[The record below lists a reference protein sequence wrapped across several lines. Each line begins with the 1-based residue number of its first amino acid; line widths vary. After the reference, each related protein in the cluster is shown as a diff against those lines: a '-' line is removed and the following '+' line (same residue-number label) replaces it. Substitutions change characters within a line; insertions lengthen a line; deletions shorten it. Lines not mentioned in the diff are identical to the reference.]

1 MAKRVCPVWVG
12 YLLASPLR
20 RLFENPE
27 KMFDPYIQEGMNV
40 LDIGC
45 AMGFFSLPFARMV
58 GSNGKVICVDVQE
71 GMIRSLKKRAQKA
84 ELSDRIETRLCQP
97 DSLGIADLRENIDFA
112 VALAV
117 VHEVP
122 DVPGFFSETHETIK
136 PAGKLL
142 VAEPKGHVSEEEFDA
157 TVAHAE
163 QNGFEAIETPRIG
176 RYRAILFEKQEA
188 QKETP

>member
-1 MAKRVCPVWVG
+1 MAKRACPVWVG

-20 RLFENPE
+20 RLFEKPE
-27 KMFDPYIQEGMNV
+27 KMFDPHIEEGMKV

-58 GSNGKVICVDVQE
+58 GSSGKVICVDVQD

-97 DSLGIADLRENIDFA
+97 ESLNIADLKEDIDFA

-122 DVPGFFSETHETIK
+122 DAAGFFSETYETLK

-142 VAEPKGHVSEEEFDA
+142 VAEPKGHVSEGEFDI
-157 TVAHAE
+157 TVSHAK
-163 QNGFEAIETPRIG
+163 QNGFQVIETSRIG
-176 RYRAILFEKQEA
+176 RYRAVLLEK
-188 QKETP
+188 KGK